1 MKTGSDYLE
10 LANQFELLAL
20 FEQNPKL
27 KADFEKQCSGLPQAG
42 RRSTGKRSVAGVA
55 YETGRSHYRLQL
67 NMSEDNCAI
76 DDFWFPRASS
86 E

>member
-27 KADFEKQCSGLPQAG
+27 KADFEKQA
-42 RRSTGKRSVAGVA
+42 AA
-55 YETGRSHYRLQL
+55 YRKLAEDRLAK
-67 NMSEDNCAI
+67 EA
-76 DDFWFPRASS
+76 
-86 E
+86 